1 MAASGLG
8 IAAQLPYLQQLIYQY
23 NRRKSTNS
31 SNPHELAETIK
42 EMLNHALEDDTLDD
56 GYILTISIY
65 IEHIP
70 NGVSISPRATIFKGS
85 PDWDKIIWEEAA
97 GNDSFCVTW
106 NQEDLAGNCA
116 STSRQ

>member
-23 NRRKSTNS
+23 NRRKAQTRRI
-31 SNPHELAETIK
+31 HMVWQLKTIGKFQKLAETIK

-97 GNDSFCVTW
+97 GKY
-106 NQEDLAGNCA
+106 
-116 STSRQ
+116 